1 VVPQYR
7 PLRDLRGRRPRV
19 YSVTLKWLDL
29 PWSEDLPG
37 ATFKAHPIWSAA
49 KMPDSNDLFSFVVV
63 GAMNPSI
70 HHPAWYRLNGIFTE
84 EEAGATDSSGMLVTS
99 QISQFSVGSVTIVCD
114 QARWQVQTR
123 DETKL
128 DRLREIA
135 AKTFEVLFHTPVSLY
150 GLNFAYHRV
159 TTSPDVKSVL
169 ATLIRAL
176 PLGLGSEP
184 AEKSSAKINYQST
197 SMGRVLTTLVE
208 PSVKGEEQL
217 FVAINAE
224 YRTPTPAPGEYKPF
238 DLTPLL
244 NEAFHRDYPE
254 AKRIV
259 AKVVDALNALK
270 EA

>member
-1 VVPQYR
+1 
-7 PLRDLRGRRPRV
+7 
-19 YSVTLKWLDL
+19 
-29 PWSEDLPG
+29 
-37 ATFKAHPIWSAA
+37 
-49 KMPDSNDLFSFVVV
+49 MPDAVSNDLFSLVVV

-84 EEAGATDSSGMLVTS
+84 EEYTAADKSSTLVTS
-99 QISQFSVGSVTIVCD
+99 QISQFSVGSVTILCD
-114 QARWQVQTR
+114 PVRWQAQTK
-123 DETKL
+123 DEAKL
-128 DRLREIA
+128 ERLKEIA

-159 TTSPDVKSVL
+159 TTLSEVNSVL
-169 ATLIRAL
+169 ATLIRGL

-184 AEKSSAKINYQST
+184 AEKSAAKINYQTTST
-197 SMGRVLTTLVE
+197 GRVLTTLVE
-208 PSVKGEEQL
+208 PSVKGGEQV

-244 NEAFHRDYPE
+244 NEAFHRDYPD

-259 AKVVDALNALK
+259 ANVVNALNALK
-270 EA
+270 ET